1 MSNLDTNHLLISV
14 ILFLLIAMVYMS
26 TRQSMCNIKENFYQS
41 QKYSDWHKSN
51 VSTDNLNIE
60 DGYDAK
66 TNLNDEFLKNS
77 QVEPTVLSKDD
88 MTGNMYDGKAISS
101 DSKKNVEFNNT
112 GTDLEID
119 SSKEGD
125 YKIKDYKNDKD
136 PSMADGEVY
145 SNPGKEYIDPKL
157 RTNNL
162 GILQSNEDVSERIN
176 NMVPEV
182 EGVEQETKIIEDPDL
197 GKNKVCVNDA
207 DREFDPSAYDPY
219 DENAYS
225 IIDIKVPETKEYR
238 PKKLDTHANVNVE
251 IESVEPV
258 EHDHDHANFSHE
270 DDIMY
275 KQKCKVIKNT
285 MEKLNKGNELNQD
298 VKESWNK
305 NFKQS
310 CGEWKN

>member
-26 TRQSMCNIKENFYQS
+26 TKQSMCNIKENFYQS
-41 QKYSDWHKSN
+41 QRYSDWHRSN

-77 QVEPTVLSKDD
+77 QVEPTIISKDD
-88 MTGNMYDGKAISS
+88 VTGNVYDGNAKL
-101 DSKKNVEFNNT
+101 DNGDKTTEFNNT
-112 GTDLEID
+112 GTDLEVD
-119 SSKEGD
+119 SSKESD
-125 YKIKDYKNDKD
+125 YLVKDYKNDYD
-136 PSMADGEVY
+136 FTMSDGNVY
-145 SNPGKEYIDPKL
+145 SKPQKEYIDPKL

-162 GILQSNEDVSERIN
+162 GILQSNEDIYERVN

-182 EGVEQETKIIEDPDL
+182 EGVEQEPKIIEDPDL

-238 PKKLDTHANVNVE
+238 PKKLDKHANVNVE
-251 IESVEPV
+251 IKSV
-258 EHDHDHANFSHE
+258 EHDHDHANFSHD
-270 DDIMY
+270 DDIID
-275 KQKCKVIKNT
+275 KQKCNVIKKT
-285 MEKLNKGNELNQD
+285 MDQLNNENELNND
-298 VKESWNK
+298 VKDSWNK
-305 NFKQS
+305 NFKS
-310 CGEWKN
+310 TCGEWKN